1 MQKFCFEALDNC
13 GILGIERELKMSAS
27 KRTRDHFSKPGTR
40 NSELARAK
48 RILRKHLPE
57 LRERYSIKSLG
68 VFGSYVRG
76 EQKKRSD
83 LDVLIEFEQTPTLLE
98 FVHLKRHLS
107 QLVGIPVDL
116 VLKKTLKP
124 HIGRYILAEV
134 VTVG

>member
-1 MQKFCFEALDNC
+1 MNH
-13 GILGIERELKMSAS
+13 RSHPM
-27 KRTRDHFSKPGTR
+27 TR

-57 LRERYSIKSLG
+57 LRERYSVKSLG

-83 LDVLIEFEQTPTLLE
+83 LDVLVEFEQAPTLLE
-98 FVHLKRHLS
+98 FVHLKRYLS
-107 QLVGIPVDL
+107 ELVGIPVDL

-124 HIGRYILAEV
+124 NIGRYILAEV
-134 VTVG
+134 TPIG

>member
-1 MQKFCFEALDNC
+1 MRN
-13 GILGIERELKMSAS
+13 
-27 KRTRDHFSKPGTR
+27 PG
-40 NSELARAK
+40 LARAK

-57 LRERYSIKSLG
+57 LREHYSVTSLG

-83 LDVLIEFEQTPTLLE
+83 LDVLVEFDQAPTLLE

-107 QLVGIPVDL
+107 ELVGIPVDL

-124 HIGRYILAEV
+124 NIGRYILAEV
-134 VTVG
+134 VPVG